1 MPHLVEIDL
10 AEARHPEVARQEHFR
25 SDLLRGLTETGFVG
39 LSGHG
44 IPSDLV
50 HEAHSLFA
58 KFFDQPTSEKARSGG
73 VPGGQR
79 GFTPFGVETAR
90 QSVTPDLKEFF
101 HVGQESDAANCS
113 KPPSPANVWPAQP
126 EGLKTVALQL
136 YRALEEVALI
146 LLEEIALAFGLPR
159 ATLSN
164 MIVDGNSILRAVH
177 YPPVP
182 KTAHPLAMRA
192 APHEDINFITLLCAA
207 SDEGLEICLRD
218 GVWTAAESEPGTLVA
233 DVGDMLARVTNGKL
247 PATTHRVVA
256 RDESARR
263 SRYALPFFAHPRP
276 ECDLSVLPAFVPPGE
291 KPQFPPTTAAR
302 FLEERLREIGPIAE

>member
-10 AEARHPEVARQEHFR
+10 AEARHPEVARQEQFR
-25 SDLLRGLTETGFVG
+25 SHLRKGLTETGFVV
-39 LSGHG
+39 LAGHG

-50 HEAHSLFA
+50 RKAHSLFEI
-58 KFFDQPTSEKARSGG
+58 FFDQPAGEKARAGG

-79 GFTPFGVETAR
+79 GFTPIGVETAR
-90 QSVTPDLKEFF
+90 ESITPDLKEFF
-101 HVGQESDAANCS
+101 HVGQETRTVASAQ
-113 KPPSPANVWPAQP
+113 PPYPANVWPTQP
-126 EGLKTVALQL
+126 AGLKTVALHL
-136 YRALEEVALI
+136 YRALEDVAVV

-159 ATLSN
+159 ATLST
-164 MIVDGNSILRAVH
+164 MIVEGNSILRAVH

-192 APHEDINFITLLCAA
+192 APHEDINLITLLCAA
-207 SDEGLEICLRD
+207 SDDGLEICLRD
-218 GVWTAAESEPGTLVA
+218 GVWTAAESKPGTLVA

-256 RDESARR
+256 RGESANR

-276 ECDLSVLPAFVPPGE
+276 ECDLSVLPAFVPPDE

-302 FLEERLREIGPIAE
+302 FLEERLREIGLLAE